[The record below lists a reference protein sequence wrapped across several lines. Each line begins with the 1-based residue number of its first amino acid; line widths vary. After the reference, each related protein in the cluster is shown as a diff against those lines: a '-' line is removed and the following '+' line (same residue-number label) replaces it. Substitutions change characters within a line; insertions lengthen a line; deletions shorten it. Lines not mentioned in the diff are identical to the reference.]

1 MNENFYLNLDSI
13 NNLNDILDDNKYK
26 DIPQNWSIVITDVKN
41 STEAIKEGKYK
52 NINFVGAI
60 SIIAILNIN
69 KSLDLPFIF
78 GGDGS
83 FVLIPNSL
91 LPDTKQALVHMKKL
105 SKEKYFLDLRVGI
118 IPIND
123 IYLKNK
129 KILITKL
136 KLKDESSQAII
147 KGGGLELAD
156 ELLKNSQKYIVNEK
170 LDKNFNL
177 DLEGLECRWEEINSP
192 KDKTL
197 SIILKCENDLYY
209 KEVLANFE
217 RIMGNKNSRTPLSLD
232 NLNLSFN
239 SNDLDTEASL
249 HSKTKKEKI
258 LNILKFKFINILGYF
273 LIRFKI
279 GQWANYK
286 NRISSTI
293 DSEKFDDLLRMVVS
307 TTNKQTKELKDYLQE
322 EYKNANLV
330 YGVHE
335 SKSALMTCLI
345 FQRHGKHIHFIDSS
359 NGGYSLAANAYKKRK
374 NKKYKKFKRKRVSS

>member
-1 MNENFYLNLDSI
+1 MNENFYLNLESI
-13 NNLNDILDDNKYK
+13 NNLNDILDDKKYK
-26 DIPQNWSIVITDVKN
+26 AIPTTWSIVITDVKN

-69 KSLDLPFIF
+69 KSLDLPFVF

-91 LPDTKQALVHMKKL
+91 LPDTKQALVHIQKL

-123 IYLKNK
+123 IYLQNK
-129 KILITKL
+129 KVQITKL

-147 KGGGLELAD
+147 KGGGLELSE
-156 ELLKNSQKYIVNEK
+156 ELLKNSQKYIIDEK
-170 LDKNFNL
+170 LDEKFNL
-177 DLEGLECRWEEINSP
+177 DLEGLECRWKQINSP

-197 SIILKCENDLYY
+197 SIILQCENDLYY
-209 KEVLANFE
+209 KEVLDNFE
-217 RIMGNKNSRTPLSLD
+217 RIIGDKNSRSPLSLD
-232 NLNLSFN
+232 NLKLSFDN
-239 SNDLDTEASL
+239 NDLDTEAL
-249 HSKTKKEKI
+249 LYCKNKKEKFI
-258 LNILKFKFINILGYF
+258 NILKFKFINILGYF

-322 EYKNANLV
+322 EYKKGNLV

-359 NGGYSLAANAYKKRK
+359 DGGYSLASYAYKKRK
-374 NKKYKKFKRKRVSS
+374 NN

>member
-374 NKKYKKFKRKRVSS
+374 NKLL

>member
-177 DLEGLECRWEEINSP
+177 DLEGLECRWEEIDSP

-374 NKKYKKFKRKRVSS
+374 NKLL